1 MFPLLRYFSFASLIS
16 VVVTTALLGMLHH
29 QIEREQLLDIGESNH
44 VALTQALANSLLP
57 QFRHFAAVTQGLDI
71 EALRAHPEFAALR
84 MSVIEVLRS
93 TPVVKLKLYELS
105 GRTIFSTDPSQIG
118 KDYRDNPG
126 FISSLKGRPLSELT
140 HRERFSAFD
149 REIEERDVLSSYVA
163 LRAGKDEPA
172 EGVLEVYSDVTDWI
186 ERTDRQ
192 AWVVTLATIA
202 AFAALY
208 GVLYVI
214 VRHADG
220 MIRTQHEQL
229 QRSAAELRIAATA
242 FESQQSMV
250 VTDARGVI
258 LRANRA
264 FSAGTG
270 YSPEEAIGQSLSLL
284 KSGRHDAAFFAGM
297 WAAITGAG
305 FWEGEIW
312 NRRKSGEVH
321 PDWLTITAVYGSSG
335 EITHYVA
342 TLMDITQRKE
352 DEERI
357 KSLAF
362 YDPLTQLPNRRLLQD
377 RLRHALDNAARS
389 DRHGAVMFIDLD
401 HFKEI
406 NDTLGHEIGDR
417 LLCEAAQR
425 LKSCVRE
432 NDTVARLGGD
442 EFVVMLEFLGHGH
455 AEARAQAAEIGEKI
469 LSTLGEA
476 YALDGTVC
484 RSTPSIGIALFGSKD
499 SSASEILK
507 RADRAMYQVKEAS
520 RNAVRFS

>member
-1 MFPLLRYFSFASLIS
+1 MFPLLRYFSFASFIS
-16 VVVTTALLGMLHH
+16 VIVTTALLGLLHH
-29 QIEREQLLDIGESNH
+29 QVEREQLLDIGESNH

-57 QFRHFAAVTQGLDI
+57 QFRHFAEVTQGVDSDG
-71 EALRAHPEFAALR
+71 LRTHPEFAMLRQSVVEALR
-84 MSVIEVLRS
+84 N
-93 TPVVKLKLYELS
+93 TPVVKLKLYERS
-105 GRTIFSTDPSQIG
+105 GRTIFSTDPTQIG

-149 REIEERDVLSSYVA
+149 REIEDRDVLSSYVA
-163 LRAGKDEPA
+163 LRAGKDAPA
-172 EGVLEVYSDVTDWI
+172 EGVLEVYSDVTEWI
-186 ERTDRQ
+186 ERTDQQ
-192 AWVVTLATIA
+192 ARVVTLATIA

-208 GVLYVI
+208 AVLYVI

-220 MIRTQHEQL
+220 MIRTQHEAL
-229 QRSAAELRIAATA
+229 QRSGAELRIAATA

-284 KSGRHDAAFFAGM
+284 KSGRHDAAFFAEM
-297 WAAITGAG
+297 WTAITGVG

-312 NRRKSGEVH
+312 NRSKSGEIY
-321 PDWLTITAVYGSSG
+321 PDWLTITAVYGSRG

-352 DEERI
+352 DEEKI

-362 YDPLTQLPNRRLLQD
+362 YDPLTQLPNRRLLHD
-377 RLRHALDNAARS
+377 RLSHALVNSTRN
-389 DRHGAVMFIDLD
+389 DRYGAVMFIDLD

-406 NDTLGHEIGDR
+406 NDTLGHETGDR
-417 LLCEAAQR
+417 LLSEVARR
-425 LKSCVRE
+425 LKFCVRE

-455 AEARAQAAEIGEKI
+455 DDARDQAAAIGEKI
-469 LSTLGEA
+469 LSALGET
-476 YALDGTVC
+476 YSLDGQEC
-484 RSTPSIGIALFGSKD
+484 RSTPSVGITLFGSNG
-499 SSASEILK
+499 SSARDILK
-507 RADRAMYQVKEAS
+507 RADRAMYQVKEAG
-520 RNAVRFS
+520 RNAVRFC